1 MLTFR
6 TSITRSREGGRSLKQ
21 DFVQP
26 AVLIGGP
33 PHAGKSVLTYSL
45 TRALRTYGIEHY
57 VMRACPD
64 GEGHWSQE
72 SPRQVAEAIRQ
83 KGMYSDEFV
92 PRVCADIQR
101 RRIPFI
107 VDVGG
112 LPQGDQFQIFQC
124 CTHAILLQHRGP
136 AERDWCSIV
145 TQYRLHLLADLISE
159 LDGTPTL
166 QACEPVVRGT
176 LVGLHRGSTTQGE
189 PFDSLLNSL
198 ISLFST
204 TTWKLDKVYAR
215 QARTEHVVNLPQILD
230 LLAPGHLDW
239 TPAILPHLLAAV
251 PACLPLS
258 VYGRAAHWVYTALA
272 LHTHPATF
280 YQFDARLGWLEP
292 PGLQTGLIQHPD
304 ITFTQEEREHFT
316 LLHVHL
322 CTANLDYDQLRGLN
336 TPLLPLHQGLVISG
350 KLPLWL
356 ATSLAISYRGEG
368 LPWIAGYYPQSQG
381 AIVVY
386 SRVPT
391 YRPGDC
397 IPLTLTI
404 SKN

>member
-1 MLTFR
+1 
-6 TSITRSREGGRSLKQ
+6 
-21 DFVQP
+21 
-26 AVLIGGP
+26 
-33 PHAGKSVLTYSL
+33 
-45 TRALRTYGIEHY
+45 
-57 VMRACPD
+57 MRACPD

-83 KGMYSDEFV
+83 KGIYSDDFV

-107 VDVGG
+107 VDIGG
-112 LPQGDQFQIFQC
+112 LPQGDQFRIFQY
-124 CTHAILLQHRGP
+124 CTHAILLRHRTP

-159 LDGTPTL
+159 LDGIPTL
-166 QACEPVVRGT
+166 EASEPVVRGT
-176 LVGLHRGSTTQGE
+176 LVGLHRGTTTQGE
-189 PFDSLLNSL
+189 PFDSLVNSL

-204 TTWKLDKVYAR
+204 TTRKLDTMYAR

-230 LLAPGHLDW
+230 ALAPGHLDW

-251 PACLPLS
+251 PAGQPLS

-272 LHTHPATF
+272 LHTHPAAF

-292 PGLQTGLIQHPD
+292 LCLQTGSLRHPD
-304 ITFTQEEREHFT
+304 ITFKKADREGFT
-316 LLHVHL
+316 LLDVHL
-322 CTANLDYDQLRGLN
+322 CTANLDYNQLKGLD
-336 TPLLPLHQGLVISG
+336 TPPLPLNQGLVISG

-356 ATSLAISYRGEG
+356 ASSLAISYREEG

-381 AIVVY
+381 AIVVH

-391 YRPGDC
+391 YQLGDF
-397 IPLTLTI
+397 IPLTLN
-404 SKN
+404 SEKSC